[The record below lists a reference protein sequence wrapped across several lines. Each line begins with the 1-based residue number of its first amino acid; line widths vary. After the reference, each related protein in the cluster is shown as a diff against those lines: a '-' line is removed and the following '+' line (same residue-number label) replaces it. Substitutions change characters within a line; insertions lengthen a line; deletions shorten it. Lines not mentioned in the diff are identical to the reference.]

1 MSQIHAGAP
10 DIPAKAR
17 LVRAVQKT
25 RSMRALLVL
34 LVAAGCADD
43 MTLDLVRTQV
53 APDSNLV
60 GVDSDGAGG
69 LWLAYRT
76 PTSDY
81 YAISEVRVSH
91 LDPGG
96 AELARFTYRDE
107 YTQVNGLAF
116 TGDAIWLNYNN
127 GFSDDNRIR
136 KLDPATGAELASFAT
151 EVGIVDLASRGDE
164 LLLSY
169 MWNEIIAIDRTRGG
183 ERWRSKITAFPEGG
197 TQRGIAADD
206 AGIWLLEQER
216 DEITLVDDAGAVVA
230 TASLPG
236 YSDSYDPFTDYLSWD
251 GETLIVAHHDKL
263 LWFEVAR

>member
-1 MSQIHAGAP
+1 
-10 DIPAKAR
+10 
-17 LVRAVQKT
+17 
-25 RSMRALLVL
+25 MRALLLL

-43 MTLDLVRTQV
+43 MTLELVRTQV
-53 APDSNLV
+53 VPDSNLV

-76 PTSDY
+76 PAPDY

-91 LDPGG
+91 LDPDGG
-96 AELARFTYRDE
+96 ELARFTYRDE

-116 TGDAIWLNYNN
+116 TGDAVWLNYNN
-127 GFSDDNRIR
+127 TFSDDNRIR
-136 KLDPATGAELASFAT
+136 KLDPATGDEVASFAT

-169 MWNEIIAIDRTRGG
+169 MWNQIISIDRTRGG
-183 ERWRSKITAFPEGG
+183 QLWRSEVSEFPEGG
-197 TQRGIAADD
+197 TQRGIATDD

-216 DEITLVDDAGAVVA
+216 DEITLVDDLGAVVA
-230 TASLPG
+230 SASLPG
-236 YSDSYDPFTDYLSWD
+236 RSDTYDAFTDYLTWD
-251 GETLIVAHHDKL
+251 GEMLIVAHHDKL